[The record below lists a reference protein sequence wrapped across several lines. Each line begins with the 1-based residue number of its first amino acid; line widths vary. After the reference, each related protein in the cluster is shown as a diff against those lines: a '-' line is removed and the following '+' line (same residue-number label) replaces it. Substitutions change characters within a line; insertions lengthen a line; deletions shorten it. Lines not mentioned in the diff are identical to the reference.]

1 MLLSG
6 LLLAATLTT
15 PLMCERDRPP
25 MDTVWLKGEFKA
37 IVVPEEHQEAYLG
50 IVEAQ
55 NLRALNQ
62 RDLVKLAIPYVEGRY
77 YYLVQAGF
85 IGEPWRPGQPRAPTD
100 VKAFLSVTSEGVAY
114 VFTARLTRQEGVGSM
129 AVVIQSD
136 VPVTSVHSNCG
147 AVG

>member
-1 MLLSG
+1 
-6 LLLAATLTT
+6 
-15 PLMCERDRPP
+15 
-25 MDTVWLKGEFKA
+25 MDTVWLKGDYKA
-37 IVVPEEHQEAYLG
+37 IVVPEEQQEAYLG
-50 IVEAQ
+50 MVDAQ
-55 NLRALNQ
+55 NLHALNQ
-62 RDLVKLAIPYVEGRY
+62 GDLAKLAIPYVEGRY

-85 IGEPWRPGQPRAPTD
+85 IGEPWRAGRPRVPAG

-129 AVVIQSD
+129 AVVIQSE